1 MNTLHVDIDPHVATE
16 EVSDLE
22 IARRAALSD
31 LSVLEALGR
40 VPVGTAA
47 KVQPINTL
55 FFP

>member
-22 IARRAALSD
+22 IARRAALGD